1 MLFQLKNLLKGRENL
16 NITEND
22 YEIKQNRNGI
32 F

>member
-16 NITEND
+16 NITQND
-22 YEIKQNRNGI
+22 YEIKKNRNGI